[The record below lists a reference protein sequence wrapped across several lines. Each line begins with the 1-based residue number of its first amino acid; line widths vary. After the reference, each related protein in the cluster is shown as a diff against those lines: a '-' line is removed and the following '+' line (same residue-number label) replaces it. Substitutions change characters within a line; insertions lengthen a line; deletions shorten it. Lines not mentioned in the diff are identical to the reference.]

1 MMMMTT
7 SKVQVTYR
15 HKAVFPLA
23 EGQYKNIKYRM
34 LNWAKQFSISL
45 FLDSNNYQSPYGK
58 YECLL
63 AAGATE
69 ILNDTS
75 LEALQEFHEIRKEW
89 LFGHIGYDYKNYLE
103 PRLSSRSAIQTGFPQ
118 LSFFCPRV
126 VIYIDPAATTLTV
139 ESSGEMPEEIWEALN
154 NSPEIGN
161 DPLPRLEFMHNMSR
175 EGYLHSIAALQEH
188 IVNGDCYEI
197 NFCTEGYVDA
207 PHLDMLPAFKA
218 LNTLSPAPLAAY
230 YRHDDK
236 YMACSSPE
244 RYLKKSGSTL
254 LSQPIKGTAR
264 RVENAALDAAL
275 RTDLQLSEKERAENV
290 MIVDLVR
297 NDLARSCKTGSVKA
311 DELFGI
317 YSFPQVHQ
325 MISTVSGEMADPTRF
340 TDAIKYSFPMGS
352 MTGAPKIKV
361 MELIDHYEQSRR
373 ELFSGTVGYITPDGD
388 FDFNV
393 IIRSLFYNSS
403 NHYLSY
409 QTGGAITFDSD
420 PQKEWEEMRLKAWAL
435 ERIFAG

>member
-1 MMMMTT
+1 MTMMT
-7 SKVQVTYR
+7 SKVHTPYR
-15 HKAVFPLA
+15 HRAVFPLA
-23 EGQYKNIKYRM
+23 EGQYNDIKYKM
-34 LNWAKQFSISL
+34 LNWAKQFSIFL
-45 FLDSNNYQSPYGK
+45 FLDSNNYPSPHGK
-58 YECLL
+58 YECML
-63 AAGATE
+63 ATGTAE

-75 LEALQEFHEIRKEW
+75 LEALQTFHDLHKDW
-89 LFGHIGYDYKNYLE
+89 LFGHIGYDYKNNLE
-103 PRLSSRSAIQTGFPQ
+103 ARLSSRCAVQTGFPQ
-118 LSFFCPRV
+118 LSFFRPQV
-126 VIYIDPAATTLTV
+126 VIYIDPGMSSLTI
-139 ESSGEMPEEIWEALN
+139 ESIGAGTGEIWDAISNTPDTIN
-154 NSPEIGN
+154 NL
-161 DPLPRLEFMHNMSR
+161 LPRLQFAHNMSR
-175 EGYLHSIAALQEH
+175 EHYLHSITTLQEH
-188 IVNGDCYEI
+188 IVKGDCYEI

-207 PHLDMLPAFKA
+207 PHLDMLPVFKA
-218 LNTLSPAPLAAY
+218 LNTLSPAPFAAC
-230 YRHDDK
+230 YRQEDK

-244 RYLKKSGSTL
+244 RYLQKTGNTV

-297 NDLARSCKTGSVKA
+297 NDLARSCKTGSVKV

-325 MISTVSGEMADPTRF
+325 MISTISGEMADATRF

-361 MELIDHYEQSRR
+361 MELIDYYEQSRR
-373 ELFSGTVGYITPDGD
+373 ELFSGTVGYVTPHGD

-409 QTGGAITFDSD
+409 QAGGAITFDSD
-420 PQKEWEEMRLKAWAL
+420 PEKEWDEMRLKAWAL